1 MTAEPTFEVALAE
14 LERVLRSLEDGA
26 TTLDEGLAQYERG
39 VGLLKSCYARLRDAE
54 LRITQLAGVD
64 AEGKPVIQ
72 SFDHAASDVTSD
84 AKRQPPPSANRP
96 GLY

>member
-39 VGLLKSCYARLRDAE
+39 VGLLKNCYVRLRDAE
-54 LRITQLAGVD
+54 QRITQLAGVD

-72 SFDHAASDVTSD
+72 PFEHTAANVSE
-84 AKRQPPPSANRP
+84 AKRPPPSANRP